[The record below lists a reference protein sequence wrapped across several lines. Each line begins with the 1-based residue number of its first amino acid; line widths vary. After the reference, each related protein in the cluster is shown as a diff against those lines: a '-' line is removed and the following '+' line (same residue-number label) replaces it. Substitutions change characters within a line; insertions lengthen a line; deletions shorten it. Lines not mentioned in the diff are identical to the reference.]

1 MTQSGKKRS
10 LFQRWVPDPNRREA
24 LYFALPYLCFLALPL
39 WNSFSEG
46 IDRNLNLLTVFLVVA
61 LGAAYVASWLL
72 NPIAPRS
79 RDITGI
85 FVATMGIVAAL
96 ALILSLIGLPH
107 NPGILFCFSFVSSP
121 WMLLAPKRILAPGI
135 LLIVLTPVILG
146 ASFGVDWGIT
156 AATVGV
162 TGGTG
167 GVCFVSRLSIQRQ
180 EDKDRDIEN
189 AHLLQQE
196 RQRSQMAADLH
207 DILGQDLTGL
217 ALKAELAGKLLETGH
232 VDQAKI
238 EVQQVAELSRAAL
251 SDVRTV
257 VSGAREWVIDRE
269 LEGAVNVLR
278 SSGIAVH
285 QDIAEDIYLQPQSSM
300 MARILREAST
310 NIVSHSRAK
319 NCWITI
325 TRRSLLINN
334 DGYSKQLATQSAGS
348 GAGLVGLRDLVSNV
362 GELTWGATNGHW
374 VVKFEVSG

>member
-1 MTQSGKKRS
+1 MTQSGKKQS
-10 LFQRWVPDPNRREA
+10 LFHRWVPDPNRREA

-39 WNSFSEG
+39 WNTFSEG
-46 IDRNLNLLTVFLVVA
+46 LGWNLNLLSVFLVVA
-61 LGAAYVASWLL
+61 LGGAYVASWLL
-72 NPIAPRS
+72 NPIAPRGS
-79 RDITGI
+79 DITGT
-85 FVATMGIVAAL
+85 FVATMGAVGGL

-121 WMLLAPKRILAPGI
+121 WMLLAPKRIVIPGI
-135 LLIVLTPVILG
+135 LPIVAAPVALG
-146 ASFGVDWGIT
+146 FFFSVDWGLI
-156 AATVGV
+156 AAAVAV
-162 TGGTG
+162 TGGTA

-180 EDKDRDIEN
+180 EVNDRAKEN
-189 AHLLQQE
+189 AHVLQQE
-196 RQRSQMAADLH
+196 RQRSQMASDLH

-217 ALKAELAGKLLETGH
+217 ALKAELAGKLLENGQT
-232 VDQAKI
+232 DQARI

-257 VSGAREWVIDRE
+257 VSWAREWLIDGE

-310 NIVSHSRAK
+310 NIVGHSRAK

-325 TRRSLLINN
+325 TRRSLLIDN

-362 GELTWGATNGHW
+362 GRLTWGATEGHW
-374 VVKFEVSG
+374 IVEFEVNE